1 MPDASVVFDAGVL
14 AVPPLEGEASDA
26 QRYIESLLDW
36 ARLLDEPWIAICM
49 SENASGALFEDGL
62 YPLREQLK
70 ELFSRHGIVE
80 YTVND
85 VAIVIDRLL
94 THTPSFETYFRVQ
107 DVLPEDVSTKPD
119 VLQLCA
125 GDGLQSELA
134 RCLVLIA
141 ILRRHCGSDILENAL
156 IVRQAPGQSILV
168 RALVHVLEHKRDDI
182 EDEIPEPPEY
192 FEGHVLACDSFR
204 GLLNCIDESKVL
216 RNATDDAGVE
226 IAIRIAL
233 YKARLA
239 RLVEPDWDDVG
250 GMRLGQSFGHV
261 TRRCCSD
268 TPLSVSSALL
278 RATSDAIDG
287 RNLRAVHALRTGQGG
302 NNPQRQRKHD
312 KAKAW
317 RRDIDHEYHLHY
329 WEIENG
335 IEFASMV
342 VHNDFTIPE

>member
-1 MPDASVVFDAGVL
+1 MGGSGPGGDLSYFVF
-14 AVPPLEGEASDA
+14 AVA
-26 QRYIESLLDW
+26 
-36 ARLLDEPWIAICM
+36 
-49 SENASGALFEDGL
+49 
-62 YPLREQLK
+62 
-70 ELFSRHGIVE
+70 EL
-80 YTVND
+80 

-107 DVLPEDVSTKPD
+107 DVLADDVSTKPD
-119 VLQLCA
+119 VLHRCA

-156 IVRQAPGQSILV
+156 IVRQAPGQSVLV
-168 RALVHVLEHKRDDI
+168 RALVHVLEHERDDI
-182 EDEIPEPPEY
+182 GDEIPEPPEY
-192 FEGHVLACDSFR
+192 FEGHVLACDGFR

-250 GMRLGQSFGHV
+250 GMRFGQSFGQV

-287 RNLRAVHALRTGQGG
+287 LNLRDVHALRTGQGG
-302 NNPQRQRKHD
+302 NNPQRRRKHD

-317 RRDIDHEYHLHY
+317 RRDIDDEYHLHY

-335 IEFASMV
+335 IEFASTV
-342 VHNDFTIPE
+342 VHDDFTIPE

>member
-1 MPDASVVFDAGVL
+1 MPDASVIFDAGVL
-14 AVPPLEGEASDA
+14 AVPALAGPAGDA
-26 QRYIESLLDW
+26 HRYIESLLDW
-36 ARLLDEPWIAICM
+36 AKLLEEPWVAICI
-49 SENASGALFEDGL
+49 SEGAAAALFEDDL
-62 YPLREQLK
+62 YPLREQLQL
-70 ELFSRHGIVE
+70 LFSRHGIVE
-80 YTVND
+80 YSVND
-85 VAIVIDRLL
+85 VATVIDRLL
-94 THTPSFETYFRVQ
+94 RLTPSFETYFRVQ
-107 DVLPEDVSTKPD
+107 DVLTEDLSTKPD

-125 GDGLQSELA
+125 GNGLQSELA

-168 RALVHVLEHKRDDI
+168 RALVHEFEHKRDDM

-216 RNATDDAGVE
+216 YNATDDAGVE

-250 GMRLGQSFGHV
+250 GMRLGQSFGQV

-287 RNLRAVHALRTGQGG
+287 QNLRAVHALRTGPGG
-302 NNPQRQRKHD
+302 GDPQRQRKHD

-317 RRDIDHEYHLHY
+317 RRDIDREYHLHY
-329 WEIENG
+329 WQTEIG
-335 IEFASMV
+335 IEFASMA
-342 VHNDFTIPE
+342 VHNNFTIPE